1 IGIHFFSPVERMP
14 LVEIIR
20 GEKTGPQA
28 LATAIDYVGKIRKTP
43 IVVNDSRGF
52 YTSRCFGTYVNEGLT
67 MIAEGV
73 NPALVENAGRMAG
86 MPMGPMEVADSV
98 GLDTAHKIR
107 KQTREDLG
115 DASAGGPAG
124 DLTEWIVEK
133 HDRVGRKAGK
143 GFYEYGED
151 GKPSR
156 IWPAVYNYADKPHAE
171 PDVEEVKK
179 RLLYIQALETARC
192 FEEGVLEDV
201 RDGDVGSIFGWG
213 FAPYTGGTLSLID
226 TVGAKR
232 FVEECERMAAEYGER
247 FKPNALLK
255 EMAQK
260 GETFYGRF
268 NPQAK
273 AAA

>member
-20 GEKTGPQA
+20 GERTGAQA
-28 LATAIDYVGKIRKTP
+28 LATAVDYVGKIRKTP

-98 GLDTAHKIR
+98 GLDTAHKVR
-107 KQTREDLG
+107 KQTRADLG
-115 DASAGGPAG
+115 DKAPDSPAG

-133 HDRVGRKAGK
+133 HNRVGRKAGQ
-143 GFYEYGED
+143 GFYEYGAD

-156 IWPAVYNYADKPHAE
+156 IWPAVYGYAGGDHSE
-171 PDVEEVKK
+171 PDVEELKK
-179 RLLYIQALETARC
+179 RLLYIQAVETARC

-201 RDGDVGSIFGWG
+201 RDADVGAIFGWG

-226 TVGAKR
+226 TVGVAR
-232 FVEECERMAAEYGER
+232 FVEECERMAAAYGER
-247 FKPNALLK
+247 FEPNALLR

-268 NPQAK
+268 NPRAK
-273 AAA
+273 AA

>member
-1 IGIHFFSPVERMP
+1 
-14 LVEIIR
+14 
-20 GEKTGPQA
+20 
-28 LATAIDYVGKIRKTP
+28 VGKIRKTP
-43 IVVNDSRGF
+43 IVVNDARGF

-98 GLDTAHKIR
+98 GLDTAHKVR
-107 KQTREDLG
+107 KQTKADLG
-115 DASAGGPAG
+115 DRAPDAPAGG
-124 DLTEWIVEK
+124 LIEWMVET
-133 HDRVGRKAGK
+133 HNRVGRKAGA

-151 GKPSR
+151 GKPLR
-156 IWPAVYNYADKPHAE
+156 IWPAVYNFAKQRPHAE
-171 PDVEEVKK
+171 PDAETVKT

-201 RDGDVGSIFGWG
+201 RDADVGSIFGWG

-226 TVGAKR
+226 TVGVAR
-232 FVEECERMAAEYGER
+232 FVEKCERMAAAHGER
-247 FKPNALLK
+247 FRPNALLK
-255 EMAQK
+255 EMAAK

-268 NPQAK
+268 NPK
-273 AAA
+273 ARAA